1 MFLPIFKKAN
11 RKKND
16 KTIIN
21 HIHTHKSVHKQT
33 CDHQLNKS
41 PLFDGRTKYKCSPTD
56 FISLIMIRLIK
67 IRVVELDYRT
77 VTHCGATVRML
88 TLLAINNQAALHVT
102 LY

>member
-1 MFLPIFKKAN
+1 
-11 RKKND
+11 
-16 KTIIN
+16 
-21 HIHTHKSVHKQT
+21 
-33 CDHQLNKS
+33 
-41 PLFDGRTKYKCSPTD
+41 
-56 FISLIMIRLIK
+56 MIRLIK